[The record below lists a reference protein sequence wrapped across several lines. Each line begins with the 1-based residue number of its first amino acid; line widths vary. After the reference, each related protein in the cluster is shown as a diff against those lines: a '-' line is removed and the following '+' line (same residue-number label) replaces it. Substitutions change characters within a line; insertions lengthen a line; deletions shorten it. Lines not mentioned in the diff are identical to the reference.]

1 MIAINKLISVI
12 GLLLL
17 MVLGAVQT
25 RPATARG
32 FCNIDGVGSAQLQ
45 KDVNRAGRMFF
56 DGGSYLMAMMG
67 AFERDETI
75 EGIELGSKAET
86 FFGSAG
92 DLYKSIRMEESLDR
106 QLAEVNPKT
115 AASIAKLPDTWQVFL
130 EITSIVKNPNASAN
144 LFAYC
149 SDRAPEMKN
158 STGEFLKT
166 KQDQTKSS
174 QEKYTAALLTTW
186 TRVLATGR
194 AVSGFFAA
202 AGGES

>member
-1 MIAINKLISVI
+1 MIAINKLTSAI

-45 KDVNRAGRMFF
+45 KDVNRAGGMFF

-92 DLYKSIRMEESLDR
+92 DLYNSIRMEESFDR

-115 AASIAKLPDTWQVFL
+115 AASIAKLQTPGRFFWKLRALSKIQTLRQTFL
-130 EITSIVKNPNASAN
+130 HIVRTEHSK
-144 LFAYC
+144 
-149 SDRAPEMKN
+149 
-158 STGEFLKT
+158 
-166 KQDQTKSS
+166 
-174 QEKYTAALLTTW
+174 
-186 TRVLATGR
+186 
-194 AVSGFFAA
+194 
-202 AGGES
+202 